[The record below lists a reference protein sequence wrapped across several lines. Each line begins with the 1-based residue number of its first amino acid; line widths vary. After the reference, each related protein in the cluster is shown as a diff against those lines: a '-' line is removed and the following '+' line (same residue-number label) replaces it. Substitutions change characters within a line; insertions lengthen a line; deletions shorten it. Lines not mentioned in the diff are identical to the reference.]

1 MSLRLP
7 PSPSAKPTPDS
18 VSGRWGSAQPGPT
31 VPELPTDITALG
43 DQDLMKLF
51 REYVTWENFWA
62 LRAVDAE
69 AEEAAADH
77 NHAVA
82 ASVAMTTS
90 GKSKV
95 TDARL
100 MRDQDPVVQAKY
112 KLLLQARAERKAA
125 AIVRD
130 NIARASTFVSR
141 ELSRRIGREP
151 VNRRVDL
158 RGGG

>member
-1 MSLRLP
+1 MR
-7 PSPSAKPTPDS
+7 
-18 VSGRWGSAQPGPT
+18 
-31 VPELPTDITALG
+31 
-43 DQDLMKLF
+43 LF

-69 AEEAAADH
+69 ADEAAAE
-77 NHAVA
+77 HAHMVA
-82 ASVAMTTS
+82 ASVAMTNS
-90 GKSKV
+90 GASKV

-100 MRDQDPVVQAKY
+100 LRDQDPVVQDEYK
-112 KLLLQARAERKAA
+112 KLLAAKANRKAA